1 MKKSFRKLFNRI
13 LSIGVLATLAFGAT
27 SCESSLYDDG
37 YDCDPKYYLR
47 FVFDMNM
54 EFADAFNQQVNSV
67 EVWVFDKETQQLVDH
82 ITESG
87 DALKNR
93 DFMVPLDINPGDYHI
108 VTWCGLDD
116 NRHFKVM
123 DGITHLTHPKVRME
137 RKIDEMRR
145 PNSNELLDELFHGII
160 DINAPDENEMQRIVN
175 GTSQIQ
181 TQTARYGTQTVYD
194 PVCYWD
200 ESEKIFKVIYTAS
213 LIRDTNNIVLS
224 LEHLSGE
231 FNLDE
236 IAIEMT
242 DNNGTML
249 HDNNVDNSDEVI
261 TFTPWRMANGS
272 LEQAIGTRGFDI
284 NGEENSDGRYADFI
298 TSELSTGRMTTDHEK
313 VIRIYYKDTDQT
325 VFSIPVNKWIEALRS
340 AKYRDMDMQEF
351 LDREND
357 FELMVFLQDDGR
369 GGWVAVS
376 VVINGW
382 HIIDNGVENL

>member
-1 MKKSFRKLFNRI
+1 
-13 LSIGVLATLAFGAT
+13 
-27 SCESSLYDDG
+27 
-37 YDCDPKYYLR
+37 
-47 FVFDMNM
+47 
-54 EFADAFNQQVNSV
+54 
-67 EVWVFDKETQQLVDH
+67 
-82 ITESG
+82 
-87 DALKNR
+87 
-93 DFMVPLDINPGDYHI
+93 MVPLNINPGDYHI
-108 VTWCGLDD
+108 VTWAGLKN

-123 DGITHLTHPKVRME
+123 DGVTHLSHPKVRME
-137 RKIDEMRR
+137 RKMDEMNR
-145 PNSNELLDELFHGII
+145 PNANELLDELFHSII
-160 DINAPDENEMQRIVN
+160 DINAPDDNEMQSIVN
-175 GTSQIQ
+175 GAMKMK
-181 TQTARYGTQTVYD
+181 TQEAPYGTESVYD

-200 ESEKIFKVIYTAS
+200 ENEKIFKVIYTAS

-236 IAIEMT
+236 IGIEMT

-249 HDNNVDNSDEVI
+249 HDNKVDNSDEVI
-261 TFTPWRMANGS
+261 TYTPWRMANGS
-272 LEQAIGTRGFDI
+272 LEQGVLTRAGFDI
-284 NGEENSDGRYADFI
+284 NDPENSDGHYADFI
-298 TSELSTGRMTTDHEK
+298 TSEISTARMTTDHDK

>member
-1 MKKSFRKLFNRI
+1 M
-13 LSIGVLATLAFGAT
+13 GVLATIALGVA
-27 SCESSLYDDG
+27 SCNSSIYDDG

-54 EFADAFNQQVNSV
+54 EFANAFAKQVNSV
-67 EVWVFDKETQQLVDH
+67 EVWIFDKETQQLVEH

-87 DALKNR
+87 DALK
-93 DFMVPLDINPGDYHI
+93 DDSFMVLLNINPGDYHI
-108 VTWCGLDD
+108 VTWAGLKD

-123 DGITHLTHPKVRME
+123 DEVTHLSHPKVRME
-137 RKIDEMRR
+137 RKIDESKR
-145 PNSNELLDELFHGII
+145 PNANELLDELFHSII
-160 DINAPDENEMQRIVN
+160 DINAPDENEMQGIVN
-175 GTSQIQ
+175 GAMKMK
-181 TQTARYGTQTVYD
+181 TQEVAYGTETIYD

-200 ESEKIFKVIYTAS
+200 ENEKIFKIIYTAS

-231 FNLDE
+231 FNLDQ
-236 IAIEMT
+236 IGIEMT

-249 HDNNVDNSDEVI
+249 HDNKIDNSDEVI
-261 TFTPWRMANGS
+261 TYTPWRMANGS
-272 LEQAIGTRGFDI
+272 LEQGVYTKAGFDI
-284 NGEENSDGRYADFI
+284 NDSENKDGHYADFI
-298 TSELSTGRMTTDHEK
+298 TSEISTARMTTDHDK

-340 AKYRDMDMQEF
+340 AKYRDMNMQEF